1 MKLAE
6 IEDAVLDTVKTA
18 AALNYLRTIETISE
32 RSFDFA
38 RGDFVV
44 VPPAVLSFFVASEL
58 SSRDLARKTF
68 SYDPRFLL
76 FAVARN
82 LRGVAEEKKGG
93 PEGSEIGA
101 YKILHDLKTTLAGKR
116 LALASSTFQPVCELT
131 SESLEAFTADFSVY
145 ALELIVRGTFHV

>member
-6 IEDAVLDTVKTA
+6 IEDALLDTVKTA
-18 AALNYLRTIETISE
+18 AALNYLRTVETISE

-44 VPPAVLSFFVASEL
+44 VPPAVLSFFITGDL
-58 SSRDLARKTF
+58 SSRDLQGRTY
-68 SYDPRFLL
+68 SYAPRFLL
-76 FAVARN
+76 FALASN

-93 PEGSEIGA
+93 PTSGEIGA

-116 LALASSTFQPVCELT
+116 LTLASSSFQPVCELAR
-131 SESLEAFTADFSVY
+131 ESLEAFTSDFSVY